1 MNVFKKKKLLVFLEN
16 SENRQLIV
24 WFLTLVSYVLLFVL
38 LKNSFVLLFGYFAF
52 FFIYGRVYN
61 FILKR
66 LQISFKENHADKDF
80 L

>member
-1 MNVFKKKKLLVFLEN
+1 MNVFRKKKLLIFLEN

-24 WFLTLVSYVLLFVL
+24 WFLTLVSYIILFVL
-38 LKNSFVLLFGYFAF
+38 FKNSFVLLFGYFAF

-61 FILKR
+61 FILQR
-66 LQISFKENHADKDF
+66 LQKSFKENNANKDF